1 MCIIIK
7 MLLENDYLLNFI
19 FENINNRL
27 QKIIMVSNRKSIV
40 KNNRIEAV
48 EPSSSLFLSLVVL
61 LRSLVN

>member
-7 MLLENDYLLNFI
+7 MLENDYLLNFI
-19 FENINNRL
+19 FENINNHL
-27 QKIIMVSNRKSIV
+27 KKIIMVSNRNSVV